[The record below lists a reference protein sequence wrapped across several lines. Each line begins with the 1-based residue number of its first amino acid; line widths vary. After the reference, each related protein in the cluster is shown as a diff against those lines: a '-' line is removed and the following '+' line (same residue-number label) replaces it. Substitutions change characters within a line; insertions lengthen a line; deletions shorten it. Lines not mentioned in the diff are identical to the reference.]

1 MCSSFQNFDKEVL
14 KGGDAT
20 LMRSFSFRCMNL
32 GVVGLLLLF
41 TPLIY
46 AYDDSQYGY
55 DSRDYDRDYDRNRS
69 GGYSQRAD
77 DSYSQQAPPHRNY
90 PSSTTQ
96 SPSGYG
102 TPFGVSK
109 STAGAITGAILGAG
123 TGAIIGSHK
132 GKAGQGAAIGAGL
145 GALGGY
151 MTGRQI
157 EAQDQVLDAQDQLI
171 EQQQREIVKNREI
184 INELKRQKLDVRE
197 TNRGIVVNLPDVL
210 FEFNS
215 YRLTTDARAK
225 VAHIASVLKDRADN
239 RRVSIEGHT
248 DAIGSEAYN
257 QSLSERRAKT
267 VTQELAY
274 DGVREARLATRGFGE
289 RYPVAPNTHENGA
302 DDPHGRAKNRRVEVI
317 IEN

>member
-1 MCSSFQNFDKEVL
+1 MQYFSLRRV
-14 KGGDAT
+14 T
-20 LMRSFSFRCMNL
+20 LGAVS
-32 GVVGLLLLF
+32 LLLLF
-41 TPLIY
+41 MPLAY
-46 AYDDSQYGY
+46 AYDDAQYGY

-69 GGYSQRAD
+69 DGYSQRAD
-77 DSYSQQAPPHRNY
+77 DSYGR
-90 PSSTTQ
+90 Q
-96 SPSGYG
+96 SPSSRDYPPPTAQSQTGYG

-157 EAQDQVLDAQDQLI
+157 EDQDQALDEQDQLI
-171 EQQQREIVKNREI
+171 KQQQREIVKNREI
-184 INELKRQKLDVRE
+184 LNELKRQKLDARE
-197 TNRGIVVNLPDVL
+197 TKRGVVVNLPDVL

-215 YRLTTDARAK
+215 HRLTAGARDK
-225 VAHIASVLKDRADN
+225 VARIASVLKDRAGN
-239 RRVSIEGHT
+239 RGVSIEGHT

-257 QSLSERRAKT
+257 QALSERRAES
-267 VTQELAY
+267 VTRELAY
-274 DGVREARLATRGFGE
+274 DGVHGARLATRGFGE
-289 RYPVAPNTHENGA
+289 RYPIAPNTRANGS
-302 DDPHGRAKNRRVEVI
+302 DDPRGRAKNRRVEVV